1 MWLSKEGQTCSEG
14 CECLHCM
21 NFSTTSATEQH
32 AASDA
37 VELENE
43 ENREL

>member
-1 MWLSKEGQTCSEG
+1 
-14 CECLHCM
+14 M
-21 NFSTTSATEQH
+21 NFPSTSATEQH

-43 ENREL
+43 ENRELEFVVKQNFRTSWKTQD